1 MPKGTTE
8 PTKRTGRA
16 GQDRQLAGQESP
28 AGHGEPGARPEPA
41 AGTVLPALAVQ
52 AALRR
57 AEQRRVR
64 LAIDALTPQTRRA
77 IETAVRLAAE
87 SGGTVDCVF
96 VEEVELF
103 RAAELPLTREWDVI
117 TRSPR
122 RLDTDALLRT
132 LRRQAAEARRALAQ
146 AALRSR
152 LQWSFEVVR
161 GALLQEALQ
170 RAGEEDLIVVGMAGC
185 DLASALERAI
195 EREALAA
202 LAAEPGWTLRRRSTT
217 LVAYPRGAG

>member
-1 MPKGTTE
+1 MRRGAAAAVEDEEMAPETTDHR
-8 PTKRTGRA
+8 P
-16 GQDRQLAGQESP
+16 QP
-28 AGHGEPGARPEPA
+28 GELPSSAR
-41 AGTVLPALAVQ
+41 
-52 AALRR
+52 
-57 AEQRRVR
+57 RRVR

-87 SGGTVDCVF
+87 SGSTVDCLF
-96 VEEVELF
+96 VEEAELF

-122 RLDTDALLRT
+122 RLDTEALRRT
-132 LRRQAAEARRALAQ
+132 LHRQAAEARQALAR
-146 AALRSR
+146 AALHSR

-161 GALLQEALQ
+161 GALLREALLH
-170 RAGEEDLIVVGMAGC
+170 AGEEDLIVVGVAGC
-185 DLASALERAI
+185 GLAGALERAI

-217 LVAYPRGAG
+217 LVAYPRRAG